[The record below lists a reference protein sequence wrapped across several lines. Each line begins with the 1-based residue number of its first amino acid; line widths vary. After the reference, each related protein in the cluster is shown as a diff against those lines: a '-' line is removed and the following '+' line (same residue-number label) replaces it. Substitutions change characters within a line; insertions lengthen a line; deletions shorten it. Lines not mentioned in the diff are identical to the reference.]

1 MQTRYTS
8 ADQWAEAKDGVI
20 PAPYA
25 LEEGEQIID
34 QYLEPVI
41 FHNVNGPDIGVT
53 TCGVIVKDGLYFKD
67 LDNSGELAPYK
78 DWRLSP
84 EQRAEDMVKHLRL
97 DQQAGLV
104 LNTLFNSPVVPT
116 RAEATN
122 AEGKL
127 ELGKIYKHHNPG
139 EKPMPGPLPGG
150 NRHSSPIPLIWSSHS
165 HAGRRPCV
173 GWGCPHY
180 GISLQNKRGLTVQGR
195 NENSCETTSSSV
207 SRSRY

>member
-104 LNTLFNSPVVPT
+104 LNTLFNTPVVPT

-139 EKPMPGPLPGG
+139 EKPMPGPLPGCYFIL
-150 NRHSSPIPLIWSSHS
+150 NQSHKLWYS
-165 HAGRRPCV
+165 
-173 GWGCPHY
+173 
-180 GISLQNKRGLTVQGR
+180 K
-195 NENSCETTSSSV
+195 
-207 SRSRY
+207 

>member
-78 DWRLSP
+78 DWRLSLSS
-84 EQRAEDMVKHLRL
+84 ALR
-97 DQQAGLV
+97 
-104 LNTLFNSPVVPT
+104 
-116 RAEATN
+116 
-122 AEGKL
+122 
-127 ELGKIYKHHNPG
+127 
-139 EKPMPGPLPGG
+139 
-150 NRHSSPIPLIWSSHS
+150 IWSST
-165 HAGRRPCV
+165 C
-173 GWGCPHY
+173 GW
-180 GISLQNKRGLTVQGR
+180 ISRQAL
-195 NENSCETTSSSV
+195 C
-207 SRSRY
+207 

>member
-8 ADQWAEAKDGVI
+8 ADQWADAKAGVI

-116 RAEATN
+116 VPRPPTPKASWSWARSTSTTTPV
-122 AEGKL
+122 K
-127 ELGKIYKHHNPG
+127 
-139 EKPMPGPLPGG
+139 
-150 NRHSSPIPLIWSSHS
+150 SP
-165 HAGRRPCV
+165 
-173 GWGCPHY
+173 CPA
-180 GISLQNKRGLTVQGR
+180 L
-195 NENSCETTSSSV
+195 CPA
-207 SRSRY
+207 

>member
-67 LDNSGELAPYK
+67 LDNSGELAPYNC
-78 DWRLSP
+78 LLYTSP
-84 EQRAEDMVKHLRL
+84 R
-97 DQQAGLV
+97 
-104 LNTLFNSPVVPT
+104 
-116 RAEATN
+116 
-122 AEGKL
+122 
-127 ELGKIYKHHNPG
+127 
-139 EKPMPGPLPGG
+139 
-150 NRHSSPIPLIWSSHS
+150 
-165 HAGRRPCV
+165 RRPSTPRC
-173 GWGCPHY
+173 WISCPP
-180 GISLQNKRGLTVQGR
+180 
-195 NENSCETTSSSV
+195 
-207 SRSRY
+207 

>member
-8 ADQWAEAKDGVI
+8 ADQWAETKDGVI

-78 DWRLSP
+78 DWRLSLSS
-84 EQRAEDMVKHLRL
+84 ALRICQASAL

-104 LNTLFNSPVVPT
+104 LNTLFNTPVVPT
-116 RAEATN
+116 RAEAPT
-122 AEGKL
+122 
-127 ELGKIYKHHNPG
+127 P
-139 EKPMPGPLPGG
+139 
-150 NRHSSPIPLIWSSHS
+150 RQ
-165 HAGRRPCV
+165 AGA
-173 GWGCPHY
+173 GQD
-180 GISLQNKRGLTVQGR
+180 LQAPQPR
-195 NENSCETTSSSV
+195 
-207 SRSRY
+207 

>member
-1 MQTRYTS
+1 MLTRYTS

-104 LNTLFNSPVVPT
+104 LNTLFNSLWCPPVPRPPT
-116 RAEATN
+116 PKASWSWARSTSTTTPV
-122 AEGKL
+122 K
-127 ELGKIYKHHNPG
+127 
-139 EKPMPGPLPGG
+139 
-150 NRHSSPIPLIWSSHS
+150 SP
-165 HAGRRPCV
+165 
-173 GWGCPHY
+173 CPA
-180 GISLQNKRGLTVQGR
+180 L
-195 NENSCETTSSSV
+195 CPA
-207 SRSRY
+207 

>member
-8 ADQWAEAKDGVI
+8 ADQWADAKDGVI

-25 LEEGEQIID
+25 LEKGEQIID

-97 DQQAGLV
+97 DQQCPPVPRPPTPRASWSWARSISTTTPV
-104 LNTLFNSPVVPT
+104 KSP
-116 RAEATN
+116 
-122 AEGKL
+122 
-127 ELGKIYKHHNPG
+127 
-139 EKPMPGPLPGG
+139 
-150 NRHSSPIPLIWSSHS
+150 
-165 HAGRRPCV
+165 
-173 GWGCPHY
+173 CPA
-180 GISLQNKRGLTVQGR
+180 LCPV
-195 NENSCETTSSSV
+195 
-207 SRSRY
+207 

>member
-97 DQQAGLV
+97 DQPCAEHPVQHPCGAHPCRGHQRRRQAG
-104 LNTLFNSPVVPT
+104 
-116 RAEATN
+116 
-122 AEGKL
+122 
-127 ELGKIYKHHNPG
+127 
-139 EKPMPGPLPGG
+139 
-150 NRHSSPIPLIWSSHS
+150 
-165 HAGRRPCV
+165 AGQD
-173 GWGCPHY
+173 
-180 GISLQNKRGLTVQGR
+180 LQAPQPR
-195 NENSCETTSSSV
+195 
-207 SRSRY
+207 